1 MGNKYLAREDAPF
14 GSDTWKMLDATMVEV
29 AKSQLV
35 GRRLLHIE
43 GPFGVGLKV
52 VPLRDVRSESG
63 LTASE
68 VLPVLMIQKTFTLGT
83 RDLASYERDGMG
95 LDTSPVAEAATE
107 CARLEDDLILN
118 GAPGMPG
125 LLTTEGSHELNLS
138 AWDEVGAAAD
148 EIIQAITT
156 LDRAGFHGPYSLA
169 LAPARYN
176 LLFRRYPRGNVSEM
190 EHVRTMVTE
199 GVFKAPILDSG
210 GVLLASGRQYAS
222 IVLGQDMAIGFIG
235 PAGEE
240 IEFSVSESLA
250 LRVRQPQAICVL
262 KG

>member
-14 GSDTWKMLDATMVEV
+14 GSHTWNMLDAAMVEV

-52 VPLRDVRSESG
+52 VPLRDVKSESG
-63 LTASE
+63 LTVSE

-95 LDTSPVAEAATE
+95 LDTSPVAEAATA

-118 GAPGMPG
+118 GAQGMPG
-125 LLTTEGSHELNLS
+125 LLTAEGSNALNLS

-148 EIIQAITT
+148 DIIQAITT
-156 LDRAGFHGPYSLA
+156 LDSAGFHGPYSLA
-169 LAPARYN
+169 LTPARYN

-240 IEFSVSESLA
+240 IEFSISESLA
-250 LRVRQPQAICVL
+250 LRVRQPQAICAL